1 MLVKCALV
9 PYITCANIAAEGQTW
24 VELSCCPGM
33 RLGAMY
39 IPPVDSPYH
48 DPALLGEGQVTD
60 CDGAIVVADLNARVG
75 CLPSRNINGKRCE
88 YNGVKDLI
96 SNSMGRAI
104 PNMCEEKEMV
114 VANHLKYD
122 GKQRGGNLSFRR
134 NDRWTLEINLCLS
147 TCV

>member
-24 VELSCCPGM
+24 VELSCCTGM
-33 RLGAMY
+33 RLGAKY

-114 VANHLKYD
+114 TEK
-122 GKQRGGNLSFRR
+122 
-134 NDRWTLEINLCLS
+134 
-147 TCV
+147 